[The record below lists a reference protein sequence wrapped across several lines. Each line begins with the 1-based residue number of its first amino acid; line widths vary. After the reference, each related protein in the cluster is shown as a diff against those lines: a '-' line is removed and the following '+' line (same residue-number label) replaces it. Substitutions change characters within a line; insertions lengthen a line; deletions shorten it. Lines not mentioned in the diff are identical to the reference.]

1 MPTHCHNRV
10 TFYSANTDAV
20 AKIKQMF
27 EDENCFGQ
35 IIPEPDWANMPLMSN
50 ELKFLGRERGKVGEL
65 PINGRFQST
74 DQQDDR
80 WYDWRVQNWD
90 TKWDAYDV
98 VVTDD
103 DPESVEIEFNT
114 AWSPPEAIC
123 SAIREQ
129 YPDVSVSWFFDEPG
143 CEIAGYL

>member
-1 MPTHCHNRV
+1 MIW
-10 TFYSANTDAV
+10 
-20 AKIKQMF
+20 KIWKY
-27 EDENCFGQ
+27 
-35 IIPEPDWANMPLMSN
+35 A
-50 ELKFLGRERGKVGEL
+50 LGS
-65 PINGRFQST
+65 FA
-74 DQQDDR
+74 DDR

-103 DPESVEIEFNT
+103 DPECLEIEFNT

-129 YPDVSVSWFFDEPG
+129 YPDLAVSWFFDEPG

>member
-1 MPTHCHNRV
+1 MRSKDVEGIVYH
-10 TFYSANTDAV
+10 
-20 AKIKQMF
+20 
-27 EDENCFGQ
+27 
-35 IIPEPDWANMPLMSN
+35 
-50 ELKFLGRERGKVGEL
+50 RGNVGEL
-65 PINGRFQST
+65 PIDGKFSSTGRV
-74 DQQDDR
+74 DDR
-80 WYDWRVQNWD
+80 WYDGRLVNGD

-103 DPESVEIEFNT
+103 DIEQVEVEFNT

-129 YPDVSVSWFFDEPG
+129 YPDVSVSWFYDEPG